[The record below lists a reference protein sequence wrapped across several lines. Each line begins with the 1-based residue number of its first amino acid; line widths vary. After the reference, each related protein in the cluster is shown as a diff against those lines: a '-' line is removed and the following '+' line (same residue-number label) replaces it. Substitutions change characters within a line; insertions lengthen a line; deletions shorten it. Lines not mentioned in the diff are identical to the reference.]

1 MLIDRRGM
9 HLQSKEGLDEAV
21 VDRFKYDR
29 DDDDDEE
36 IPTYLIDPYD
46 ISSMRYR
53 AAIAGTAQPHPQAQA
68 ARRAQIEASASAAAS
83 SSQSSA
89 RQPTVPATS

>member
-21 VDRFKYDR
+21 VDRYKYDR
-29 DDDDDEE
+29 DDDDDDEV
-36 IPTYLIDPYD
+36 PTYLIDPYD

-53 AAIAGTAQPHPQAQA
+53 AAIAGSAQPHQQG
-68 ARRAQIEASASAAAS
+68 ARRAQIEASGSSSAAGS
-83 SSQSSA
+83 SSQGSTRPQTGSA
-89 RQPTVPATS
+89 VA